1 MKPKSVALILL
12 AVGCGLVAAIG
23 IGQIMEHGTPPPA
36 NTGETE
42 PIFVALTDLNVN
54 DPLTAQVLK
63 LEEWPKGKVPA
74 GALLKLEQIE
84 GKRCKQRLYA
94 GEPILAG
101 KIRGEKDDILPSD
114 GIPKGFRVVNVR
126 TDSVSGTGLLVPGD
140 RVDVLVF
147 LNKNT
152 STGVSETSA
161 RTILQ
166 DIKIYAVD
174 STFVGKQ
181 DPDGQLVTGKTI
193 SLLVTPQQAERVTL
207 ASEMGSIRLIIRS
220 PEDNADA
227 PTEGASVYDIVGGGP
242 DKNVRAAEQKPLI
255 PAKEMFVPPSQPIAL
270 PPIAIQPPPPW
281 KMVIVEGSGI
291 REMSFAQDEDAPTT
305 SLDAPDTTLPPASA
319 GTPPA
324 VEGNQPIETE
334 QESKN

>member
-1 MKPKSVALILL
+1 MLILM
-12 AVGCGLVAAIG
+12 AAGCGLIATIG
-23 IGQIMEHGTPPPA
+23 ISQIMERGNPPPA
-36 NTGETE
+36 NTGEME
-42 PIFVALTDLNVN
+42 PIFVALSDLNVN
-54 DPLTAQVLK
+54 DLLTAQVLK

-74 GALLKLEQIE
+74 GALTKLEQIE

-101 KIRGEKDDILPSD
+101 KVRGADDDTLPSD

-126 TDSVSGTGLLVPGD
+126 TDSVSGTGLIVPGD

-152 STGVSETSA
+152 GTGVSATSA

-181 DPDGQLVTGKTI
+181 EHDGQLVTGKTI
-193 SLLVTPQQAERVTL
+193 SLLVTPQQAEKVTL

-220 PEDNADA
+220 PEDNAEA
-227 PTEGASVYDIVGGGP
+227 PTEGAFVADIVGGGAE
-242 DKNVRAAEQKPLI
+242 KNFREQEQR
-255 PAKEMFVPPSQPIAL
+255 PADDGKGLKDWMNQQQPAVAPVPPL
-270 PPIAIQPPPPW
+270 PVEAPPPPW
-281 KMVIVEGSGI
+281 KMVVLEGSTV
-291 REMSFAQDEDAPTT
+291 REMSFPQDDE
-305 SLDAPDTTLPPASA
+305 PPAATSVA
-319 GTPPA
+319 DPAAAQPAASGSPPA
-324 VEGNQPIETE
+324 ETP
-334 QESKN
+334 QEPKN